1 MDARRR
7 RSRDRLHHAV
17 LGLARDTPVADLTIT
32 QVAEAAGV
40 HRSTF
45 YEHADSPVDLLQ
57 AALLAELDELRAGL
71 LTDPS
76 DTAVREVTHGVLEHV
91 RAHAPIYRRG
101 LSPDAGAGAL
111 HGMLGEHF
119 LESGRQ
125 LLRSGRMRLPLQVDG
140 LPADEVADAAARFV
154 ASGTVGVLQAW
165 LEHPGDPDVT
175 SFEALYA
182 ALLPTWW
189 ASH

>member
-7 RSRDRLHHAV
+7 RSRDRLHRAV
-17 LGLARDTPVADLTIT
+17 LGLARDTAVTELTVT

-45 YEHADSPVDLLQ
+45 YEHADSPADLLQ
-57 AALLAELDELRAGL
+57 AALLGELDALRAGL
-71 LTDPS
+71 SEPDP
-76 DTAVREVTHGVLEHV
+76 VRTVTHGALEHV

-101 LSPDAGAGAL
+101 LAPEAGPAGL
-111 HGMLGEHF
+111 HGMLAAHF

-125 LLRSGRMRLPLQVDG
+125 LIRTGALRLPLHVEG
-140 LPADEVADAAARFV
+140 RPAAEVADAAARFV
-154 ASGTVGVLQAW
+154 ATGTVGVLQAW
-165 LEHPGDPDVT
+165 LETPGDLDVPR
-175 SFEALYA
+175 FEALYG

-189 ASH
+189 TAD